1 MHFLRDREKIGC
13 ALDDAP
19 FGAEA
24 KAVHKQGERG
34 KHLRH
39 ATAVVRGIE
48 ICDAQAFQFS
58 GFLANSLNGLGSNK
72 RLVIF
77 NLSDVIMGHL

>member
-1 MHFLRDREKIGC
+1 VIEK
-13 ALDDAP
+13 
-19 FGAEA
+19 
-24 KAVHKQGERG
+24 KSAVHKQGERG

-48 ICDAQAFQFS
+48 IRDAQAFEF
-58 GFLANSLNGLGSNK
+58 GGLVANSLYAFRSDQ